1 MIHGIINMSYKRFL
15 VVLLLSYFPFFS
27 KAQTWEVGL
36 GVALSDQIYTAFPND
51 LLKFK
56 GQLLQAHVKR
66 NFDSYWSAKLGIQQ
80 GNFFESTSNQTQVNA
95 EVEFNFFKYQTSSEK
110 YRFSPFLTTGF
121 SANPQTPNSINTL
134 VGAGVKYNVKG
145 NWNIMIDY
153 HLATGK
159 VFNTG
164 TPNYKFAGLSLTH
177 TFVSQKC
184 PLDVT
189 QKRRRR

>member
-1 MIHGIINMSYKRFL
+1 MIRGIINMIHKRL
-15 VVLLLSYFPFFS
+15 VVALLLSYLPFFS

-36 GVALSDQIYTAFPND
+36 GVALSDQIYPAFPND
-51 LLKFK
+51 LLKFN
-56 GQLLQAHVKR
+56 GQLLNAHVKR
-66 NFDSYWSAKLGIQQ
+66 NFDSYWSAKLGVQH
-80 GNFFESTSNQTQVNA
+80 GNFIGSATNESQVNA
-95 EVEFNFFKYQTSSEK
+95 QVEFNFFKYQTSSEK
-110 YRFSPFLTTGF
+110 HRFSPFLTAGF
-121 SANPQTPNSINTL
+121 SANPQTPNSTYTL
-134 VGAGVKYNVKG
+134 VGTGVKYNVKG